1 MSNYIVT
8 KTFCCDVEA
17 ETEAEAATKAE
28 ALFAADPEG
37 FSTVDIQD
45 ADQ

>member
-1 MSNYIVT
+1 MGTPMPNFIVT
-8 KTFCCDVEA
+8 KTFTCDVEA
-17 ETEAEAATKAE
+17 ECEAE

-45 ADQ
+45 AEA